1 MDVCSLDWGAIST
14 IIGAGIASATA
25 LYISRQWR
33 DQKGSEVIANEAKS
47 LFYDVCEHRKHI
59 DYILNYEVTKNG
71 LIKAVVGIENLI
83 ITINDKISF
92 LYENIDDNERKYS
105 LDFYKKSINNLNEY
119 ISKLVDEKEYENIN
133 DLVKEIQQ
141 GLEINL
147 DKPDSYFTNYKISL
161 IKVKEDLINI
171 STYK

>member
-1 MDVCSLDWGAIST
+1 MDVCVIDWGAIST
-14 IIGAGIASATA
+14 IIGAVIASATA

-33 DQKGSEVIANEAKS
+33 NQKGSEVIANEAKS
-47 LFYDVCEHRKHI
+47 LFYDVCEHKKHI

-105 LDFYKKSINNLNEY
+105 LYFYKKSINNINEY
-119 ISKLVDEKEYENIN
+119 ISRLVDEKEYENIN
-133 DLVKEIQQ
+133 DLVEEIKQ

-161 IKVKEDLINI
+161 IKLKENLINI